1 VNILFVHEVDWQN
14 KVVFDI
20 HSFSELLASFGHN
33 VFIIDF
39 TGFQRGKPNNFAAT
53 KNERL
58 NLIGRSRQDISIT
71 VIRPA
76 LIKAPFLDRASAF
89 ITHYIAIENT
99 IKANKIDAIVLY
111 SVPTNGIQV
120 IKLAKKYN
128 IPVIFRSIDVL
139 YKLVPTKI
147 LSAPTFSLETWVYK
161 NSDKILT
168 LSPKLS
174 DYVIRMKAKP
184 ENVDLL
190 FCGVDLS
197 KFNPNIKS
205 EQLRKVLGFS
215 KNDQII
221 LFMGTLYDFSGLDSY
236 LKQFSMVL
244 AKVPNAR
251 LLIVGGGPQ
260 FNQLKK
266 LTIDLG
272 LSEKV
277 TFTGFRPFELMPQ
290 FIRLA
295 DVCIMPFKINA
306 TTQDIIPLKTLQY
319 LACGKP
325 VLSTPLPGMTV
336 QLKSPQHGL
345 IYAPIVEFASNTVL
359 LLNDRNLAQ
368 HLSENAYKYIVEYHN
383 EINLARKLEQVLYRE
398 IKKKKGVMS
407 K

>member
-1 VNILFVHEVDWQN
+1 
-14 KVVFDI
+14 
-20 HSFSELLASFGHN
+20 
-33 VFIIDF
+33 
-39 TGFQRGKPNNFAAT
+39 
-53 KNERL
+53 
-58 NLIGRSRQDISIT
+58 
-71 VIRPA
+71 
-76 LIKAPFLDRASAF
+76 
-89 ITHYIAIENT
+89 
-99 IKANKIDAIVLY
+99 
-111 SVPTNGIQV
+111 
-120 IKLAKKYN
+120 
-128 IPVIFRSIDVL
+128 
-139 YKLVPTKI
+139 
-147 LSAPTFSLETWVYK
+147 
-161 NSDKILT
+161 
-168 LSPKLS
+168 
-174 DYVIRMKAKP
+174 MKAKP